1 MQIQLRSVVCSL
13 IFVGMVSLLCRSQTQ
28 TPVLALNP
36 DANTLKIELLQRDL
50 HYAEEWVAL
59 PRSYRKNEKIHISLR
74 MTNIGNVALLM
85 RIGNPYVQ
93 NRPELTK
100 DSQPLPYLEKI
111 RKRLEALGDYA
122 EFDYEMGT
130 HLQAGESKNLG
141 GGLDLDDWYGD
152 LEVGHYSLCI
162 RHRDFG
168 AAWVG
173 SSTITFEI
181 VSNDAKEGF

>member
-1 MQIQLRSVVCSL
+1 
-13 IFVGMVSLLCRSQTQ
+13 
-28 TPVLALNP
+28 LALNP